1 MSSPHSRARAR
12 VIIQC
17 EREHSVSC
25 ITRVSIKGRYFE
37 TTEHL
42 SEYAR
47 GCRCKLICGMMA
59 PFRENN
65 LRVASISCVL
75 RSLSSLSLPLS
86 LCFIFSRTLCSF
98 NNELASQKRTI
109 CFPCF
114 RLISLFSPLLIFY
127 HLSRDDVF
135 SNKYAGSKSSIDVKY
150 GYISMPMERGCPSSL
165 FPTVLSSSRAPSI
178 SVTIRCS
185 ELLIAAVMKRGAEAK
200 RRKRL
205 KELASVGN
213 ETTAHR

>member
-1 MSSPHSRARAR
+1 MQINLRNDGAVSRK
-12 VIIQC
+12 QF
-17 EREHSVSC
+17 
-25 ITRVSIKGRYFE
+25 TR
-37 TTEHL
+37 
-42 SEYAR
+42 SEYFVR
-47 GCRCKLICGMMA
+47 SPLSLLSFS
-59 PFRENN
+59 P
-65 LRVASISCVL
+65 SIS
-75 RSLSSLSLPLS
+75 LSLS
-86 LCFIFSRTLCSF
+86 LCFIFSRTLY
-98 NNELASQKRTI
+98 
-109 CFPCF
+109 
-114 RLISLFSPLLIFY
+114 RLQQRARKSETHDMFSLFPAYFSFFPLLIFY

-135 SNKYAGSKSSIDVKY
+135 SNKYAGSKNSIDAKY
-150 GYISMPMERGCPSSL
+150 GYISMPTERGCPSSL

>member
-1 MSSPHSRARAR
+1 MISTPRELVFADRRRRFDFFLLPQAARSMKCHLPIRARAR

-75 RSLSSLSLPLS
+75 LSLSSLSLPLS

-109 CFPCF
+109 RFPCF
-114 RLISLFSPLLIFY
+114 RLISLFSPPSYF
-127 HLSRDDVF
+127 LS
-135 SNKYAGSKSSIDVKY
+135 
-150 GYISMPMERGCPSSL
+150 P
-165 FPTVLSSSRAPSI
+165 FP
-178 SVTIRCS
+178 
-185 ELLIAAVMKRGAEAK
+185 
-200 RRKRL
+200 RRRFF
-205 KELASVGN
+205 E
-213 ETTAHR
+213 

>member
-1 MSSPHSRARAR
+1 MISTSRELVFADRRRRSISSSSSSGTLDEVSSPHSRAR

-59 PFRENN
+59 PFREKN
-65 LRVASISCVL
+65 LRLASISSVL
-75 RSLSSLSLPLS
+75 LSLLSLSPSISLFLSLR
-86 LCFIFSRTLCSF
+86 FIFSRTLCSF
-98 NNELASQKRTI
+98 NNELASQKRDI
-109 CFPCF
+109 FP
-114 RLISLFSPLLIFY
+114 LFPAYFSFFPFLFFY

-135 SNKYAGSKSSIDVKY
+135 F
-150 GYISMPMERGCPSSL
+150 E
-165 FPTVLSSSRAPSI
+165 
-178 SVTIRCS
+178 
-185 ELLIAAVMKRGAEAK
+185 
-200 RRKRL
+200 
-205 KELASVGN
+205 
-213 ETTAHR
+213 

>member
-1 MSSPHSRARAR
+1 MQINLRNDGAVSRK
-12 VIIQC
+12 QF
-17 EREHSVSC
+17 
-25 ITRVSIKGRYFE
+25 TR
-37 TTEHL
+37 
-42 SEYAR
+42 SEY
-47 GCRCKLICGMMA
+47 
-59 PFRENN
+59 F
-65 LRVASISCVL
+65 V
-75 RSLSSLSLPLS
+75 RSPLS
-86 LCFIFSRTLCSF
+86 LLSFSPSLSASSFHGRSTGF
-98 NNELASQKRTI
+98 NNELASQKRYV
-109 CFPCF
+109 F
-114 RLISLFSPLLIFY
+114 LVSGLFLFFPLLIFY

-135 SNKYAGSKSSIDVKY
+135 SYKYAGSKNSIDAKY